1 MSTFDKREETFEKK
15 FAHDEE
21 LQFKAQARR
30 DKLLAHWAAAKLGK
44 TSEAEKS
51 YVNEVIVADLA
62 QPGDEELFR
71 KIRRDFDS
79 AGVVMSDRQ
88 IHEKMDELMS
98 AALHDVR
105 ISG

>member
-21 LQFKAQARR
+21 LRFKAQARR
-30 DKLLAHWAAAKLGK
+30 DRLLALWAAAQIGK
-44 TSEAEKS
+44 TGAAAEA
-51 YVNEVIVADLA
+51 YVNEVIVADLEE
-62 QPGDEELFR
+62 PGDEDVFR

-79 AGVVMSDRQ
+79 AGVVMSDQQ
-88 IHEKMDELMS
+88 IHQKMRELMGV
-98 AALHDVR
+98 ALHDVK